1 MPSIQRGSVTGRFPL
16 RGREYCVTKHLWSQ
30 GFLVKRGFISAVV
43 WLTFPLLT
51 AAQEPSKIIAM
62 ENLWNRAELNN
73 DAPAVQLLLADDFI
87 MTVAE
92 GTLYNKSQIVASVAD
107 KSYHPEIL
115 QSSDMIVHSYGNTA
129 VVTGSYYEKGVD
141 KGKTW
146 ERRGRFTDTWMNLDG
161 KWQCIA
167 SHFSIKPK

>member
-1 MPSIQRGSVTGRFPL
+1 MKPS
-16 RGREYCVTKHLWSQ
+16 
-30 GFLVKRGFISAVV
+30 FISAVL
-43 WLTFPLLT
+43 WLIFPFLSV
-51 AAQEPSKIIAM
+51 AREPSKIIAM

-73 DAPAVQLLLADDFI
+73 DAPAVRLLLADDFI

-115 QSSDMIVHSYGNTA
+115 QSSDMVVHSYGNTA

-141 KGKTW
+141 KGKT
-146 ERRGRFTDTWMNLDG
+146 
-161 KWQCIA
+161 
-167 SHFSIKPK
+167 